1 MDKKISVCLT
11 FDFDAI
17 SLWLGGFRATS
28 LSAISRGEFGR
39 VGAGRLLAMLRE
51 FKLPSTWFI
60 PGHSAETYPQI
71 VEGLVADGH
80 EIGNHGYLHSRPK
93 SPEDEAAILDR
104 GNEVIAR
111 MTGRRPVGYRSP
123 GAGLS
128 YNMVELLRTRGFLYD
143 SSLMGDD
150 FSPYYLR
157 SGDQASTDGP
167 YVFGASID
175 VVEIPFTWGLD
186 DFPAFEYVTSR
197 AGIQQGLSSPSAVY
211 EIWAGDFDYLY
222 DRLGEGVYTL
232 TMHPQV
238 IGRGHRLLM
247 LEQLLRHMM
256 SHRGVEFRT
265 MSEVATSWKQS
276 HPLEPRR
283 SP

>member
-1 MDKKISVCLT
+1 MEEKISVCLT

-39 VGAGRLLAMLRE
+39 VGAERLLTLLRE
-51 FKLPSTWFI
+51 ANIRSTWFI
-60 PGHSAETYPQI
+60 PGHSAETYPHI
-71 VEGLVADGH
+71 VEQLVAGGH

-104 GNEVIAR
+104 GNDVLTR
-111 MTGRRPVGYRSP
+111 MTGRRPLGYRSP

-128 YNMVELLRTRGFLYD
+128 YNMVELLRDRGFAYD

-157 SGDQASTDGP
+157 IGDVASNDGP
-167 YVFGASID
+167 YVFGKPID

-197 AGIQQGLSSPSAVY
+197 VGIQPGLSSPSAVY

-222 DRLGEGVYTL
+222 DRIGEGVYTL

-247 LEQLLRHMM
+247 LERLIRHIQ
-256 SHRGVEFRT
+256 SHRGVEFKT
-265 MSEVATSWKQS
+265 MLEVATAWKKS
-276 HPLEPRR
+276 HPLTDGQP
-283 SP
+283 

>member
-1 MDKKISVCLT
+1 MEKKISVCLT

-39 VGAGRLLAMLRE
+39 VGAERLLAMLRDE
-51 FKLPSTWFI
+51 NIRSTWFV
-60 PGHSAETYPQI
+60 PGHSAETYPHI
-71 VEGLVADGH
+71 VELLVLGGH

-104 GNEVIAR
+104 GNDVLTR
-111 MTGRRPVGYRSP
+111 MTGQRPVGYRSP

-128 YNMVELLRTRGFLYD
+128 YNMVELLPERGFAYD

-157 SGDQASTDGP
+157 GGDVASNDGP
-167 YVFGASID
+167 YVFGKPID

-222 DRLGEGVYTL
+222 DRIGEGVYML

-238 IGRGHRLLM
+238 IGRGHRMLM
-247 LEQLLRHMM
+247 LERLIRHIQ
-256 SHRGVEFRT
+256 SHRGVEFKT
-265 MSEVATSWKQS
+265 MLEVATAWKQS
-276 HPLEPRR
+276 HPLPHGQA
-283 SP
+283 

>member
-1 MDKKISVCLT
+1 MEKKISVCLT

-17 SLWLGGFRATS
+17 SLWIGGFRASS

-39 VGAGRLLAMLRE
+39 VGAERLIAMMRE
-51 FKLPSTWFI
+51 WGIRSTWFI
-60 PGHSAETYPQI
+60 PGHSAETYPHI
-71 VEGLVADGH
+71 VERLTADGH
-80 EIGNHGYLHSRPK
+80 EIGNHGYLHAHPK

-104 GNEVIAR
+104 GNEVLTR
-111 MTGRRPVGYRSP
+111 MTGRRPAGYRSP

-128 YNMVELLRTRGFLYD
+128 YNMVELLRDRGFAYD

-150 FSPYYLR
+150 FTPYYLR
-157 SGDQASTDGP
+157 SGDQAVTDGA
-167 YVFGASID
+167 YVFGKNID

-222 DRLGEGVYTL
+222 ERLVEY
-232 TMHPQV
+232 M
-238 IGRGHRLLM
+238 RGH
-247 LEQLLRHMM
+247 
-256 SHRGVEFRT
+256 SGVEFCT
-265 MSEVATSWKQS
+265 MLEVASAWRHA
-276 HPLEPRR
+276 HPLAGA
-283 SP
+283 SSS

>member
-1 MDKKISVCLT
+1 MEKKISVCLT

-39 VGAGRLLAMLRE
+39 VGAERLLAMLRE
-51 FKLPSTWFI
+51 WAIKSTWFV
-60 PGHSAETYPQI
+60 PGHSAETYPHI
-71 VEGLVADGH
+71 IDGLVAGGH
-80 EIGNHGYLHSRPK
+80 EIGNHGYLHTQPK
-93 SPEDEAAILDR
+93 DAEDEAAILDR
-104 GNEVIAR
+104 GNEVLTR
-111 MTGRRPVGYRSP
+111 MTGRRPLGHRSP

-128 YNMVELLRTRGFLYD
+128 YNMIELLHDRGFLYD

-157 SGDQASTDGP
+157 SGDQPHNDGP
-167 YVFGASID
+167 YIFGKNID

-186 DFPAFEYVTSR
+186 DFPAFEYFSSR
-197 AGIQQGLSSPSAVY
+197 NGIQQGLSSPNAVY

-247 LEQLLRHMM
+247 LERLVEHIR
-256 SHRGVEFRT
+256 SHRGIEFTT
-265 MSEVATSWKQS
+265 MAEVARAWKQS
-276 HPLEPRR
+276 HRL
-283 SP
+283 SAS

>member
-1 MDKKISVCLT
+1 MEEKISVCLT

-39 VGAGRLLAMLRE
+39 VGAERLLTLLRE
-51 FKLPSTWFI
+51 QNIRSTWFI
-60 PGHSAETYPQI
+60 PGHSAETYPHI
-71 VEGLVADGH
+71 VEQLVAGGH

-104 GNEVIAR
+104 GNDVLTR
-111 MTGRRPVGYRSP
+111 MTGRRPLGYRSP

-128 YNMVELLRTRGFLYD
+128 YNMVELLCERGFAYD

-157 SGDQASTDGP
+157 RGDVASDDGP
-167 YVFGASID
+167 YLFGKPID

-197 AGIQQGLSSPSAVY
+197 AGIQPGLSSPSAVY

-222 DRLGEGVYTL
+222 DRIGEGVYTL

-247 LEQLLRHMM
+247 LERLIRHIQ
-256 SHRGVEFRT
+256 SHRGVEFKT
-265 MSEVATSWKQS
+265 MLEVATAWKES
-276 HPLEPRR
+276 HPLAD
-283 SP
+283 SQA

>member
-1 MDKKISVCLT
+1 MEEKISVCLT

-39 VGAGRLLAMLRE
+39 VGAERLLTLLRDSNIR
-51 FKLPSTWFI
+51 STWFI
-60 PGHSAETYPQI
+60 PGHSAETYPHI
-71 VEGLVADGH
+71 VEQLVASGH

-104 GNEVIAR
+104 GNDVLTR
-111 MTGRRPVGYRSP
+111 MTGRRPLGYRSP

-128 YNMVELLRTRGFLYD
+128 YNMVELLRDRGFAYD

-157 SGDQASTDGP
+157 IGDVASDDGP
-167 YVFGASID
+167 YVFGKPID

-197 AGIQQGLSSPSAVY
+197 AGIQSGLSSPSAVY

-222 DRLGEGVYTL
+222 DHIGEGVYTL

-247 LEQLLRHMM
+247 LERLIRHIQ
-256 SHRGVEFRT
+256 SHRGVEFKT
-265 MSEVATSWKQS
+265 MLEVATAWKQS
-276 HPLEPRR
+276 HPLAHGQ
-283 SP
+283 S